1 MGIRGDAVNLPEL
14 AAFVAVAEHGGFSLA
29 AEQLHLSQPAVSKRI
44 ALLEGQLGVR
54 LFDRIGRQVLPTE
67 AGRVLLPR
75 ARQLL
80 AEAEAARRAVQDM
93 GDAVGGRLSLVTSHH
108 IGLHRLPG
116 VLRDF
121 SRLHPDAA
129 LDIRFMDSEAA
140 WDEVLQGQAELALT
154 TLGEAAPPL
163 LAAAVWHDPLQVV
176 VAPDHPLA
184 ARRRLKPADLVAHAA
199 VLPDAR
205 TVTHRIVAE
214 ALARHG
220 HALRLRMTTNHM
232 ETLKM
237 LASVGL
243 AWTVLPATMVDGS
256 LRVLQ
261 VDGLKLSR
269 RLGSV
274 VHGGRTP
281 SRAARAFL
289 ELLRAAADPR

>member
-1 MGIRGDAVNLPEL
+1 MNLPEL

-29 AEQLHLSQPAVSKRI
+29 AEQLHLSQPAISKRI
-44 ALLEGQLGVR
+44 ALLERELGVR

-80 AEAEAARRAVQDM
+80 AEADAARRTVQEL

-116 VLRDF
+116 VLREF

-129 LDIRFMDSEAA
+129 LDLRFMDSEAA
-140 WDEVLQGQAELALT
+140 WDQVLHGQAELALT
-154 TLGEAAPPL
+154 TLGRATPPL
-163 LAAAVWHDPLQVV
+163 VATPVWHDPLQVV

-184 ARRRLKPADLVAHAA
+184 RRRRLQVADLVAHPA

-205 TVTHRIVAE
+205 TFTHRIVAE
-214 ALARHG
+214 AVARHG
-220 HALRLRMTTNHM
+220 HALQLRMTTNSM

-243 AWTVLPATMVDGS
+243 AWTALPTTMIDGS
-256 LRVLQ
+256 LRVLRI
-261 VDGLKLSR
+261 DGLKLSR
-269 RLGSV
+269 ELGSV

-289 ELLRAAADPR
+289 ALLRSNAGVPGGRQA